1 MVLLVLDGATN
12 LLWATAQNSLNNKET
27 IQALRLW
34 TDEHNCMPKAIV
46 GDEAFFQ
53 EDFLTY
59 YRTHG
64 IKECPCGSRTP
75 WPNRAESAVRLFK
88 RQWQIMFKNLE
99 DDRFKGITIRE
110 AVKRTVWARNT
121 QLTVSG
127 YSPLEI
133 ATGRRPPDLLD
144 IETSDPAQLSVDP
157 LPEDKTQLELQRLA
171 LRAHQEARQAADL
184 RHDMAKRTMPSDG
197 PYKPGDK
204 VFVWSSPV
212 NANAITS
219 KAWKKERWIRR
230 TVISQ
235 EGAMVNV
242 HVDNAVM
249 RVNQSKVRRDHDEW
263 HDVAVPGLDTSEP
276 VPLAVED
283 EDDYEPDIAEYAE
296 AYLGEQAH
304 WFCQTGKCDVVE
316 LFSSNTGLSWHMA
329 RLNMKVGE
337 PVDHKH
343 GWSFNSKRKQ
353 NQVWKQLEKLDPE
366 YVLITNPSPNS
377 WKYSVFKFC
386 LDVMKWQ
393 VDRGKGFLVIAPPDS
408 GFAQF
413 LAWKRFQKDRIKY
426 HIGCFNLDMTNY
438 CRCDPSIKN
447 LRVYYNHDEDFDM
460 LEPQHAFSREGKLW
474 NDPQW
479 KVLPSYLCSFI
490 AQFTQLVPLRD
501 MRQYFLFEDLLEHFD
516 DGALCGTSMFLDR
529 EPECSCLL
537 QDLHHVE
544 TSIPVP
550 LKHIL
555 PQRFTTQ
562 LLVQTLRKID
572 QLPRSTEASVRESTD
587 PRIIE
592 LIPGLQDVRKKTL
605 PQMYFEGLQCVQR
618 NLWKSESFVSTSED
632 AVLLIWNLVTMIM
645 FTSCLCHSCIH
656 IMNNSNSWME
666 YDRLFTRND
675 WCNQAES
682 SRSSCSRRY
691 TTKWWRSHSSRSAWW
706 CSTKWGWDVEW
717 WWTRYPLDDDNQPDY
732 NTGPDPDDDD
742 DQEYIIPDDYGP
754 PPDDDLDMPGIQDS
768 GEKHQPSSPSTPF
781 SNPDIPIEEMLIL
794 DKMTILHQDLFQ
806 RQSLS
811 EFKGTETDLNWFYW
825 CFTKGK
831 GKGDYQEA
839 KGSITRS
846 CSANF
851 SSYSETHE
859 YEDEGP
865 SHDPTASSSHDNTIP
880 LPTTTPTSFT
890 PGDFCAASATAV
902 FTRNTRIGIITTWW
916 WWNRT
921 IWNRRHSCFDWG
933 WHCSASRKKMW
944 TLNLT
949 HQTTLIFVNVD
960 GTVFV
965 PLGPKIQAAPEFGSY
980 DATGFKQFE
989 QYLAKNGKKQP
1000 KAESVITQ
1008 EVWKSMLRRSNKPS
1022 LKNSEVF
1029 WISLPWL
1036 SETRDIIRLITMSL
1050 ADGCL
1055 PSRFDKDGQFK
1066 KFKARWVCRGFQ
1078 DAQKY
1083 DLQTDSPTATRYG
1096 FRVAS
1101 QHAASM
1107 YWDLLHLDLKTAFL
1121 QGETYDLD
1129 RRVIHVQLPTDI
1141 GLPPYLV
1148 GLCARSVYGL
1158 ADAPR

>member
-1 MVLLVLDGATN
+1 
-12 LLWATAQNSLNNKET
+12 
-27 IQALRLW
+27 
-34 TDEHNCMPKAIV
+34 
-46 GDEAFFQ
+46 
-53 EDFLTY
+53 
-59 YRTHG
+59 
-64 IKECPCGSRTP
+64 
-75 WPNRAESAVRLFK
+75 
-88 RQWQIMFKNLE
+88 
-99 DDRFKGITIRE
+99 
-110 AVKRTVWARNT
+110 
-121 QLTVSG
+121 
-127 YSPLEI
+127 
-133 ATGRRPPDLLD
+133 
-144 IETSDPAQLSVDP
+144 
-157 LPEDKTQLELQRLA
+157 
-171 LRAHQEARQAADL
+171 
-184 RHDMAKRTMPSDG
+184 MPSDG

-212 NANAITS
+212 NANAIAS
-219 KAWKKERWIRR
+219 KAWKKERWIRG

-263 HDVAVPGLDTSEP
+263 HDVAVPLLDTSEP

-283 EDDYEPDIAEYAE
+283 EDDYEPDIAEYVE

-343 GWSFNSKRKQ
+343 GWSFNSKKKQ

-386 LDVMKWQ
+386 LDVMKSQ

-413 LAWKRFQKDRIKY
+413 LAWKKLQKDRIKY

-438 CRCDPSIKN
+438 CLCDPSIKN

-474 NDPQW
+474 NDPHW

-605 PQMYFEGLQCVQR
+605 PQMYFEDCSVFRGTYGRVNPLFQHP
-618 NLWKSESFVSTSED
+618 ED
-632 AVLLIWNLVTMIM
+632 AVLLIWKPGDYDHVYFMFVSQLYPHHEQFKIHEWSMIV
-645 FTSCLCHSCIH
+645 FSRETTGAIKRRVEDPPSSSSTPPNGDDPIH
-656 IMNNSNSWME
+656 P
-666 YDRLFTRND
+666 DQHGDVPPND
-675 WCNQAES
+675 DEML
-682 SRSSCSRRY
+682 
-691 TTKWWRSHSSRSAWW
+691 
-706 CSTKWGWDVEW
+706 GGDEPDD
-717 WWTRYPLDDDNQPDY
+717 PLDDDNQPDY

-768 GEKHQPSSPSTPF
+768 GETHQPSSPSTPF
-781 SNPDIPIEEMLIL
+781 SNPDIPIEEIA
-794 DKMTILHQDLFQ
+794 DPGQDDD
-806 RQSLS
+806 SPP
-811 EFKGTETDLNWFYW
+811 
-825 CFTKGK
+825 
-831 GKGDYQEA
+831 
-839 KGSITRS
+839 
-846 CSANF
+846 
-851 SSYSETHE
+851 
-859 YEDEGP
+859 GP
-865 SHDPTASSSHDNTIP
+865 DPT
-880 LPTTTPTSFT
+880 
-890 PGDFCAASATAV
+890 
-902 FTRNTRIGIITTWW
+902 
-916 WWNRT
+916 
-921 IWNRRHSCFDWG
+921 
-933 WHCSASRKKMW
+933 
-944 TLNLT
+944 
-949 HQTTLIFVNVD
+949 
-960 GTVFV
+960 
-965 PLGPKIQAAPEFGSY
+965 
-980 DATGFKQFE
+980 
-989 QYLAKNGKKQP
+989 
-1000 KAESVITQ
+1000 
-1008 EVWKSMLRRSNKPS
+1008 
-1022 LKNSEVF
+1022 SE
-1029 WISLPWL
+1029 P
-1036 SETRDIIRLITMSL
+1036 IR
-1050 ADGCL
+1050 
-1055 PSRFDKDGQFK
+1055 
-1066 KFKARWVCRGFQ
+1066 V
-1078 DAQKY
+1078 
-1083 DLQTDSPTATRYG
+1083 
-1096 FRVAS
+1096 
-1101 QHAASM
+1101 
-1107 YWDLLHLDLKTAFL
+1107 
-1121 QGETYDLD
+1121 
-1129 RRVIHVQLPTDI
+1129 
-1141 GLPPYLV
+1141 
-1148 GLCARSVYGL
+1148 
-1158 ADAPR
+1158 